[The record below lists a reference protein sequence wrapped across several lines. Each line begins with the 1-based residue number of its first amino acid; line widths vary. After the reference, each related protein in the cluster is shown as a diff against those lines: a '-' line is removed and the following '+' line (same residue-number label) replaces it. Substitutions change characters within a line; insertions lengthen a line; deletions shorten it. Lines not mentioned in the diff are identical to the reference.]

1 MESKKENLESALRM
15 VKEVDVLN
23 ETYMKMPEFIDYS
36 VPVLRSA
43 QICEMLLRVLLQD
56 KGIDVENDGKVYAD
70 GKTMTVMG
78 YSVKDKDILPKQCG
92 NYIKTILGFRNKSA
106 HLGGITYEEMV
117 TFKKAFDCFVSWFLI
132 NVSDEVKDITPYS
145 FKIIEDKLGDIGI
158 CFEIDDDK
166 TRKIRQQ
173 NRLLLY
179 HAKFLGEEKKKKL
192 KENNNICLSGYSGKS
207 QSQGLP
213 QGSNIQTTGFNTTHC
228 MLFTIQ
234 TQYSAFC

>member
-78 YSVKDKDILPKQCG
+78 YSVKDKDILPK
-92 NYIKTILGFRNKSA
+92 
-106 HLGGITYEEMV
+106 
-117 TFKKAFDCFVSWFLI
+117 
-132 NVSDEVKDITPYS
+132 
-145 FKIIEDKLGDIGI
+145 
-158 CFEIDDDK
+158 
-166 TRKIRQQ
+166 
-173 NRLLLY
+173 
-179 HAKFLGEEKKKKL
+179 
-192 KENNNICLSGYSGKS
+192 
-207 QSQGLP
+207 
-213 QGSNIQTTGFNTTHC
+213 
-228 MLFTIQ
+228 
-234 TQYSAFC
+234 